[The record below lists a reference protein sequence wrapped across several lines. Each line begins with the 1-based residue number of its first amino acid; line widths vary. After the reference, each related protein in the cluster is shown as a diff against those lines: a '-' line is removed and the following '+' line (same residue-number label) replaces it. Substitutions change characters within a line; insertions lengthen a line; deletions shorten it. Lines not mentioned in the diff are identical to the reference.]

1 MEEKRAKRVL
11 WSKGQGLE
19 VDFLPFA
26 HTPLAKTQSRGTKQ
40 PQGRLGN
47 VVFLKKRLCCDE
59 HTADQSQARA

>member
-26 HTPLAKTQSRGTKQ
+26 HTPLAKTQSCGTKQ
-40 PQGRLGN
+40 LQGRLGN
-47 VVFLKKRLCCDE
+47 VVFLRKRLCCDE